1 MDTKN
6 LNDLTQSIRSLGV
19 SEEFIKGALFV
30 LGGTVMRVTANISPE
45 DSERAQQ
52 WVLRHDINEVKDD
65 ILGRMYDGLIRR
77 VLEEFFYKLKI
88 EIPMRDIKIENNV
101 YYLCTPT
108 DYRILPKID
117 LAQGE
122 MREIS
127 RIYFAAIE
135 EIGAILGKSEYS
147 HAEAYLAGICFFS
160 SWWYIDK
167 NALGFIT
174 QSLLQ
179 LSPPA
184 LKFFLEL
191 PSMKDATPIGWLPT
205 QIALWGFVTGLD
217 DGFMRVAWPY
227 QSWMLYKTQ
236 NPIPGIE
243 DLNPSEF
250 FSHCYE
256 ISKIFASKNISQIG
270 QVADLEVG
278 PDDVP
283 EFTGTGSE
291 REEIFALIER
301 VWGYDPANDGLS
313 VIEQKQVNGCII
325 FILFCSLCRA
335 YRAGHRFEI
344 QQASSEDHQINVLQ
358 AFPAVLQLDD
368 FLMAAEEK
376 LEAYPRF
383 SIAAAL
389 ATSQGKDFKF
399 FISKEPIDPVA
410 THKILQDLVLAT
422 RSSEIYVLYFAD
434 LTQFFQEDLGPFQSL
449 AFRVDSKGSAPYW
462 FCRMVPEQDTWR
474 IRPFSL
480 MDEHDR
486 NGSLFLSDFS
496 SAFRTHSK
504 DKVTTARQKLD
515 DWKPENDW
523 NWSQYDC

>member
-19 SEEFIKGALFV
+19 SEDFVRGALFT
-30 LGGTVMRVTANISPE
+30 LGATLMRSGPDDAQE
-45 DSERAQQ
+45 DITRGFQ
-52 WVLRHDINEVKDD
+52 WVMPGDLTAVGEEIF
-65 ILGRMYDGLIRR
+65 GRMYEGPLKE
-77 VLEEFFYKLKI
+77 VVEEFSYRMGW
-88 EIPMRDIKIENNV
+88 EIPVRDIRIGEVVLHVFNPKNHGIFPEIDVN
-101 YYLCTPT
+101 
-108 DYRILPKID
+108 DYSMAD
-117 LAQGE
+117 F
-122 MREIS
+122 S
-127 RIYFAAIE
+127 RLYFMVVE
-135 EIGAILGKSEYS
+135 EFGRRLSKSEYTD
-147 HAEAYLAGICFFS
+147 AEAYIAGISFFHMQAG
-160 SWWYIDK
+160 IDIQ
-167 NALGFIT
+167 ATGYVVQMLY
-174 QSLLQ
+174 
-179 LSPPA
+179 LSAPPA
-184 LKFFLEL
+184 LRFIFAL
-191 PSMKDATPIGWLPT
+191 PRVAGAKAAGWLPT
-205 QIALWGFVTGLD
+205 QMALWGFVTGLD
-217 DGFMRVAWPY
+217 DEFMGVAWPY
-227 QSWMLYKTQ
+227 QSWVLFKDKK
-236 NPIPGIE
+236 PIPGVE

-256 ISKIFASKNISQIG
+256 ITKIFASRNVSQIG
-270 QVADLEVG
+270 QVAELEVG

-301 VWGYDPANDGLS
+301 VWGYGPANDELS
-313 VIEQKQVNGCII
+313 AIEQKQVNGCII

-335 YRAGHRFEI
+335 YRAGYRFEF
-344 QQASSEDHQINVLQ
+344 QQASSEDHQINMLQ
-358 AFPAVLQLDD
+358 DFPEVLQLDD

-389 ATSQGKDFKF
+389 ATSQGKEFKF
-399 FISKEPIDPVA
+399 FISKEKIDPVA

-496 SAFRTHSK
+496 SAFCTHSEN
-504 DKVTTARQKLD
+504 DVTSARQQLD

-523 NWSQYDC
+523 NWSQYDS

>member
-1 MDTKN
+1 MRSGPDDAQEDIARGFQWVMPG
-6 LNDLTQSIRSLGV
+6 DLTAVG
-19 SEEFIKGALFV
+19 EEIF
-30 LGGTVMRVTANISPE
+30 
-45 DSERAQQ
+45 
-52 WVLRHDINEVKDD
+52 
-65 ILGRMYDGLIRR
+65 GRMYEGP
-77 VLEEFFYKLKI
+77 VKEVVEEYFYRM
-88 EIPMRDIKIENNV
+88 EWDIPVRDIKIGEVVLHVFNPKDHGIF
-101 YYLCTPT
+101 PT
-108 DYRILPKID
+108 ID
-117 LAQGE
+117 LGART
-122 MREIS
+122 MADIS
-127 RIYFAAIE
+127 RLYFSAVE
-135 EIGAILGKSEYS
+135 EFGRCLNKSEFTN
-147 HAEAYLAGICFFS
+147 AEAYIAGVSFFHMQS
-160 SWWYIDK
+160 QMDLQ
-167 NALGFIT
+167 ATGFI
-174 QSLLQ
+174 LQ
-179 LSPPA
+179 MLYRSAPPA
-184 LKFFLEL
+184 LRFIFAL
-191 PSMKDATPIGWLPT
+191 PRISGAQGVGWLPT
-205 QIALWGFVTGLD
+205 QMALWGLVTGLD
-217 DGFMRVAWPY
+217 DKFMGVAWPY
-227 QSWMLYKTQ
+227 QSWVLFKDKKLT
-236 NPIPGIE
+236 PWIE
-243 DLNPSEF
+243 DINPSEF

-270 QVADLEVG
+270 EVADLEVG

-283 EFTGTGSE
+283 EFTGNGSE

-301 VWGYDPANDGLS
+301 VWGYDPANDGIS

-335 YRAGHRFEI
+335 YRAGHRFEF

-376 LEAYPRF
+376 LESYPRF

-389 ATSQGKDFKF
+389 ATSQGKEFKF

-410 THKILQDLVLAT
+410 THRILLDLVLAT

-434 LTQFFQEDLGPFQSL
+434 LTKFFQEDLGPFQSL

-496 SAFRTHSK
+496 SAFRTHSE
-504 DKVTTARQKLD
+504 DEVTTARQKLD

-523 NWSQYDC
+523 NWVQYDR